1 MDDVTGFISKEWQG
15 LLIGSLKAAERT
27 QQTAANHRAS
37 GGRFNLMLSL
47 SNGGISCKK
56 TLANAGVFIFF
67 KYQ

>member
-1 MDDVTGFISKEWQG
+1 VAGTSDWVFEGCRANPADSSKSP
-15 LLIGSLKAAERT
+15 SL
-27 QQTAANHRAS
+27 

-47 SNGGISCKK
+47 SNGGISCEK